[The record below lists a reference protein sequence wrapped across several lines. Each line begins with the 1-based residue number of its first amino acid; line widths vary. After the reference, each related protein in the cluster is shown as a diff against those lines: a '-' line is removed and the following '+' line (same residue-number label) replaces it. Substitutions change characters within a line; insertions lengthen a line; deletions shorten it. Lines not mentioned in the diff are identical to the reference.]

1 MVFTMVSL
9 ETQQGNL
16 DFGKEVLS
24 SSGKQNEVRSA
35 VNVDVPKPV

>member
-1 MVFTMVSL
+1 MFTMVSL

-16 DFGKEVLS
+16 DFGEEVLN
-24 SSGKQNEVRSA
+24 SSGEQNEVQSA